1 MKFRELTADLNDEQV
16 AALSEDGK
24 VMAYFFMK
32 GKKIVNVEV
41 EGYDDEYPDE
51 FLALYLKAAKELK
64 EDAEETYQAEIDDAN
79 DEYLRC
85 KDIEEYYGVKGVK

>member
-32 GKKIVNVEV
+32 GKKVVNVEV
-41 EGYDDEYPDE
+41 EGYDDEYHDE
-51 FLALYLKAAKELK
+51 FLAMYLKAAKELK
-64 EDAEETYQAEIDDAN
+64 EDAEIAYEEEWDSATDQYLYETDKAA
-79 DEYLRC
+79 
-85 KDIEEYYGVKGVK
+85 YYGVKRQ